1 MEGCRVKY
9 DLARYEDEI
18 EVLEKAQEVTQ
29 AEHDE
34 QVRDGVVSLLRI
46 DADIVENQ
54 I

>member
-9 DLARYEDEI
+9 DLARYEEDI